1 MEKALIHGWHKHCF
15 NGHLQGGG
23 IQSAKRRPCL
33 LRGEASCGEAEE
45 RGCQEASHV
54 GDMCVRSG
62 RQGCLSDSVPGARLG
77 KATCWAEA
85 SKPAFVGAS
94 GLRAGL

>member
-1 MEKALIHGWHKHCF
+1 M
-15 NGHLQGGG
+15 
-23 IQSAKRRPCL
+23 
-33 LRGEASCGEAEE
+33 
-45 RGCQEASHV
+45 
-54 GDMCVRSG
+54 RSG